1 MGAFKVETCYGD
13 VMARNVYDYDTGES
27 YYEVYEP
34 TTDDECGYGKY
45 IGEFHSQYDYNDDY
59 ERDLFIEDL
68 EVMLDDE
75 DYIGT
80 PTKSTPQQQQHNI
93 YTKLNNLVHKRFSKK
108 SLEEELSKIFG
119 GEEIHI
125 ELGQEDVDYLT
136 DWDYMFTS
144 GQDVIGGDFDIYV
157 LYHKNCRP
165 HNFDG
170 STFMVTEIACDF
182 FEHF

>member
-13 VMARNVYDYDTGES
+13 VMVCNVYDYDTGES

-45 IGEFHSQYDYNDDY
+45 IGEFNSQYDYNDDD

-68 EVMLDDE
+68 EVMLDNE

-93 YTKLNNLVHKRFSKK
+93 CVKLNNLVHKRFSKK

-125 ELGQEDVDYLT
+125 ELGCEDVDYLT
-136 DWDYMFTS
+136 DWNYMFTS

-157 LYHKNCRP
+157 LYHKNSRP
-165 HNFDG
+165 HNLDG
-170 STFMVTEIACDF
+170 STFMVTEIACEF

>member
-13 VMARNVYDYDTGES
+13 VMVRNVYDYDTGES
-27 YYEVYEP
+27 YYEAYEP
-34 TTDDECGYGKY
+34 LTDDEYDYGKY
-45 IGEFHSQYDYNDDY
+45 IGEFHSQYDYDD

-68 EVMLDDE
+68 ENMLDDE

-80 PTKSTPQQQQHNI
+80 PTISIPQQQQHNI
-93 YTKLNNLVHKRFSKK
+93 YTKLKNLIHQRFSKK

-157 LYHKNCRP
+157 LYHKNSRP
-165 HNFDG
+165 HNLDG

-182 FEHF
+182 FEQF